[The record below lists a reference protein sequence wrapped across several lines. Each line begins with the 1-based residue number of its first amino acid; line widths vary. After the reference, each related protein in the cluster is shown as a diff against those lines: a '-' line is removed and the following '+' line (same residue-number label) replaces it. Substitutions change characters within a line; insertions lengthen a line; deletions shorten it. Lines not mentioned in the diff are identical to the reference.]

1 MTTFENENPK
11 NNIPFKKMDL
21 NREIDLTNLSK
32 KLGKMETS
40 LNYLDERISEENT
53 KRTKLDKQTQ
63 KISETL
69 NSEINSKKIWN

>member
-1 MTTFENENPK
+1 MTTFENENSN

-69 NSEINSKKIWN
+69 NSEINSYT